1 MDARARNRRTSAV
14 HDICSMGNP
23 LKSWLPVTLQRSY
36 HAIDAVMQYRLYSS
50 KHFKFWLRD
59 FAAAPAAD
67 SDALQPRAVYE
78 RVLVDWLKQAQD
90 AVAGA
95 GVAAFYDFR
104 DGWSAGYPETTGYI
118 IVTSLEA
125 AERLG
130 DADLRN
136 RARRMAD
143 WEVGIQLPDGA
154 WQAGLVTAPR
164 VPSVFNT
171 GQIIQG
177 LVAASIAFN
186 QPDYLRAASRAGH
199 WLVKHQDADGAW
211 RSYTYNNFPNS
222 YSTRVAW
229 PLLQLA
235 EAGGEGSFREAAV
248 RYLEWVARCQDESG
262 WFSQCTLEV
271 DTPPLTHTLAYTIE
285 GLIESGV
292 LLKDER
298 WVVMGQ
304 RTADLLMRRFEL
316 RGRLAGTF
324 AQGWHA
330 DNSFSCVT
338 GCAQMSLIWSR
349 LFEITGD
356 ARYVNAAL
364 KMNDYVLGLVDLQ
377 ARCLGVRGGIKGSDP
392 IWGAYMTYRMP
403 SWAVKFTLDAL
414 FHEADTVRRIEGNC
428 E

>member
-1 MDARARNRRTSAV
+1 MNIPGMLRVLAKRSLPATIQRALV
-14 HDICSMGNP
+14 
-23 LKSWLPVTLQRSY
+23 
-36 HAIDAVMQYRLYSS
+36 AIEDGVQMRIYRPG
-50 KHFKFWLRD
+50 HFKYWLRD
-59 FAAAPAAD
+59 CGMRRPKAANGELD
-67 SDALQPRAVYE
+67 RHVYVRAMI
-78 RVLVDWLKQAQD
+78 DWLKEAQD
-90 AVAGA
+90 VVEGG
-95 GVAAFYDFR
+95 GVAAFYDFK

-130 DADLRN
+130 DADLRS

-143 WEVGIQLPDGA
+143 WEVDIQLPDGA
-154 WQAGLVTAPR
+154 WQGGVVTAPR

-171 GQIIQG
+171 GQVMQG
-177 LVAASIAFN
+177 LVAASIVLN

-199 WLVKHQDADGAW
+199 WLVKHQEADGAW
-211 RSYTYNNFPNS
+211 RSLTYNNFPNT

-229 PLLQLA
+229 PMLQLA
-235 EAGGEGSFREAAV
+235 DANGERSVREAAL
-248 RYLEWVARCQDESG
+248 RYLEWVAQYQDESG
-262 WFSQCTLEV
+262 WFNQCTLEV

-292 LLKDER
+292 LLKDDR

-304 RTADLLMRRFEL
+304 RPADLLLRRFEL

-324 AQGWHA
+324 TKGWKP
-330 DNSFSCVT
+330 DNSFSCIT

-356 ARYVNAAL
+356 VRYVNAAL
-364 KMNDYVLGLVDLQ
+364 KMNDYVLGLVDLHAQ
-377 ARCLGVRGGIKGSDP
+377 CLGIRGGVKGSDP
-392 IWGAYMTYRMP
+392 IWGPYMSYRMP

-414 FHEADTVRRIEGNC
+414 FREADTVRRIEGNC